1 MCDKQTKNKA
11 DKEKTKDSSTKT
23 DDDYVMPEP
32 NTDSVAGS
40 PVTGQT
46 ADESQEK
53 PGQ

>member
-1 MCDKQTKNKA
+1 MSDKKA
-11 DKEKTKDSSTKT
+11 KDKEKTKDSSTKT
-23 DDDYVMPEP
+23 DDEYVMPEP
-32 NTDSVAGS
+32 NTDSVPGS